1 MTTQKSNHP
10 KLRSRPHWQG
20 LFVLGLFLLLIGTI
34 GNALAETAVPAN
46 DLSSQQTTAAYQ
58 VFVPLVING
67 GTSTTP
73 PPPPPPPPPS
83 SGGIFLD
90 RTVKTASASTAIDA
104 AGGYHTAFV
113 HYVADVEGTPA
124 VYGYCATDCAKAANW
139 RYAQLLDKT
148 REVQLALTAT
158 GQPRLLIVT
167 SSAVYSGG
175 KDYHYATCDAN
186 CTESGKWTAVRVL
199 SSWGT
204 DSFDVN
210 NDRTPQR
217 SFALDNQGRPR
228 FFYQDRNYFYREPDH
243 YGAFYVYCDAN
254 CTNAANWKETEVG
267 RFINYDAEVFDLPS
281 LAFTSTGQPRVIS
294 RVFAKNAD
302 GSEAPTGLYYYECNS
317 GCDQTA
323 NWKRVFL
330 IPTGTGALPHP
341 SWDIE
346 LDANNRPRVVIFTG
360 TDLSPDTFE
369 NRLLY
374 LWCNSSCLNADSWNF
389 NSVGLAREVGE
400 SPDLALDAQGK
411 PRIAWIDIAGDAG
424 YSWCNT
430 ACESDAPQWQSKTV
444 ETEAALR
451 QNFPQAIPSGCD
463 SDVWEG
469 LAPVLS
475 LDKNGNP
482 RIAYDVSVE
491 ARCLYDDPNDGQP
504 PYYKFIPVWRAA
516 RLTYFNQP

>member
-1 MTTQKSNHP
+1 
-10 KLRSRPHWQG
+10 
-20 LFVLGLFLLLIGTI
+20 
-34 GNALAETAVPAN
+34 
-46 DLSSQQTTAAYQ
+46 
-58 VFVPLVING
+58 
-67 GTSTTP
+67 
-73 PPPPPPPPPS
+73 
-83 SGGIFLD
+83 
-90 RTVKTASASTAIDA
+90 
-104 AGGYHTAFV
+104 
-113 HYVADVEGTPA
+113 
-124 VYGYCATDCAKAANW
+124 
-139 RYAQLLDKT
+139 
-148 REVQLALTAT
+148 
-158 GQPRLLIVT
+158 
-167 SSAVYSGG
+167 
-175 KDYHYATCDAN
+175 
-186 CTESGKWTAVRVL
+186 
-199 SSWGT
+199 
-204 DSFDVN
+204 
-210 NDRTPQR
+210 
-217 SFALDNQGRPR
+217 
-228 FFYQDRNYFYREPDH
+228 
-243 YGAFYVYCDAN
+243 
-254 CTNAANWKETEVG
+254 
-267 RFINYDAEVFDLPS
+267 
-281 LAFTSTGQPRVIS
+281 
-294 RVFAKNAD
+294 VFAKNSD

-374 LWCNSSCLNADSWNF
+374 LWCNSACLNADNWNF

-430 ACESDAPQWQSKTV
+430 ACESDAPQWQSKIV